1 MKEVLKTAFYEL
13 IDLMTLRRGVP
24 RTYGEHKI
32 RFPARYARYY
42 PADYEPALFRFLK
55 QNLRAGG
62 YLLGL
67 WSTLRIILSCCQ
79 SACRSNWYG
88 LSL

>member
-13 IDLMTLRRGVP
+13 IDLTTLRRGIS

-32 RFPARYARYY
+32 RFPVRYARYY

-55 QNLRAGG
+55 QNLRTGILTG
-62 YLLGL
+62 TVELTSDYSQLLPV
-67 WSTLRIILSCCQ
+67 
-79 SACRSNWYG
+79 G
-88 LSL
+88 LSVQLVWS